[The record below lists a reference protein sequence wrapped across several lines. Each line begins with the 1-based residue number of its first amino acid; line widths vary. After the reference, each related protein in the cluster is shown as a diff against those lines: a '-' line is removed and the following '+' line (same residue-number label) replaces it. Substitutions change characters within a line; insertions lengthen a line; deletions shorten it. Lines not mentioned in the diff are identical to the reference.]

1 MLTREFVL
9 RPPISTWRTAVRR
22 WVNLYE
28 TRKPSTLSAA
38 DYGVLHVLDIGIE
51 QPTSVTLTCRL
62 VEKRRTFARRPRLV
76 GTL

>member
-38 DYGVLHVLDIGIE
+38 DYIE

-62 VEKRRTFARRPRLV
+62 VEKRRTFARRPRPV